1 MKHTVIALF
10 AVLTASVF
18 AVEPAATYDFEGT
31 TGLPESALK
40 GKGKIEFVE
49 GVKGKA
55 IKMADNTLNLPCPEG
70 VTGEAGSV
78 AMWIKPVNWN
88 HSSKEFVSF
97 LFNQNKSVTGRMHIY
112 KYREPDGLGITF
124 WYGSTKNDKLKTVT
138 AYRKADYQQGE
149 WFFFV
154 MTWDKKSNLTSLYY
168 NGKRVT
174 GSRPGQDVF
183 FKEFG
188 DFILNAVPFNPGNRA
203 NATVYDLV
211 RFYKE
216 PLSASDVAKMY
227 KAEKPSK

>member
-1 MKHTVIALF
+1 MKYSIIAIF
-10 AVLTASVF
+10 ALAATAVF
-18 AVEPAATYDFEGT
+18 AAEPAVTYDFEGT
-31 TGLPESALK
+31 TGLPATALK
-40 GKGKIEFVE
+40 GKGKIEFVD

-55 IKMADNTLNLPCPEG
+55 IKMADNTLNLPSPEG

-78 AMWIKPVNWN
+78 ALWIKPVNWD

-124 WYGSTKNDKLKTVT
+124 WYGNPQNDKLKTIT
-138 AYRKADYQQGE
+138 AHRKAKYKKGE

-168 NGKRVT
+168 NGARVT
-174 GSRPGQDVF
+174 GSRPGREVF
-183 FKEFG
+183 YKELG
-188 DFILNAVPFNPGNRA
+188 DFILNAEPFNPGNRA
-203 NATVYDLV
+203 NTTVYDLV

-216 PLSASDVAKMY
+216 PLSASEVAKMY
-227 KAEKPSK
+227 KAEKPAK

>member
-49 GVKGKA
+49 GIRGKA
-55 IKMADNTLNLPCPEG
+55 VKMADNTLNIPCPEG
-70 VTGEAGSV
+70 VTGEAGTV
-78 AMWIKPVNWN
+78 ALWIKPVNWD
-88 HSSKEFVSF
+88 HTAKEFVSF
-97 LFNQNKSVTGRMHIY
+97 LFNQNKTATGRMHIY
-112 KYREPDGLGITF
+112 KYCNPNGLGLTY
-124 WYGSTKNDKLKTVT
+124 WYGNPKDDKLKTVT
-138 AYRKADYQQGE
+138 AYRKANYKKGE

-154 MTWDKKSNLTSLYY
+154 MTWDKKSGLSSLYY
-168 NGKRVT
+168 NGKRMT
-174 GSRPGQDVF
+174 GSRSAQNIF

-188 DFILNAVPFNPGNRA
+188 DFILNPIPFNPGNRA

-216 PLSASDVAKMY
+216 PLSSSEISKMY
-227 KAEKPSK
+227 QVEKPKK